1 MGNLLKFPITI
12 YNIEKSIDL
21 LAVEGDIVET
31 EQGQNSLQKVK
42 FRQNVLKLQD
52 GLMEMIANGEIE
64 STLDDCTLTHHFS
77 PVDEK
82 YGCGTYAREMFIPK
96 GTVIIG
102 KIHKHQHL
110 NFIMKG
116 KVSVATEFGKKYF
129 EAPCIFVSEVGLKRA
144 VYAEEDTIW
153 TTVHLT
159 EFESESDLDKI
170 ECEVIAPTYDELN
183 LISSTN
189 KPLELA
195 AQGEKP

>member
-1 MGNLLKFPITI
+1 MS
-12 YNIEKSIDL
+12 EVIDL
-21 LAVEGDIVET
+21 LAVEGAVSTQEGKNTPEKI
-31 EQGQNSLQKVK
+31 Q
-42 FRQNVLKLQD
+42 FRHNVLVLQE
-52 GLMEMIANGEIE
+52 GLMDKIANGEIE

-102 KIHKHQHL
+102 KIHRHQHL

-129 EAPCIFVSEVGLKRA
+129 EAPHVFISEVGLKRA

-153 TTVHLT
+153 VTVHLT
-159 EFESESDLDKI
+159 EHQGEDNLSKI
-170 ECEVIAPTYDELN
+170 EEEVIAPTYEEMGLIASAPQIKGEL
-183 LISSTN
+183 
-189 KPLELA
+189 P
-195 AQGEKP
+195 

>member
-1 MGNLLKFPITI
+1 MVNNFAFPITI
-12 YNIEKSIDL
+12 NDMEKSIDL

-31 EQGQNSLQKVK
+31 EQGQNSFQKVK
-42 FRQNVLKLQD
+42 FRQNVMTFQD
-52 GLMEMIANGEIE
+52 GLMEMIANGEID

-77 PVDEK
+77 PIDEK

-110 NFIMKG
+110 NFILKG

-129 EAPCIFVSEVGLKRA
+129 EAPCIFVSEIGLKRA

-153 TTVHLT
+153 ATVHMT
-159 EFESESDLDKI
+159 EHLGEDNLDKI
-170 ECEVIAPTYDELN
+170 EKEVIAPSYDELG
-183 LISSTN
+183 LIASVQMLQLKDEGVS
-189 KPLELA
+189 L
-195 AQGEKP
+195 